1 MSALLGVLRSA
12 DEALQEFLIQQVT
25 ALVALLKA
33 HMRKWLADI
42 LDVIGSFWAITSS
55 LLPGLLRLLSE
66 LAGES
71 CPKHLSLPDTCPDP
85 GLMARV
91 SGLWLR
97 STIYKCPHSKRFSM
111 WHSLCSGPERRHEGI
126 LAQPAAQIRG
136 AIWRGGA
143 RRRL

>member
-42 LDVIGSFWAITSS
+42 LDVIGSFWAVTSP

-66 LAGES
+66 LAGEACVYAQGIS
-71 CPKHLSLPDTCPDP
+71 AGFRHNLIHCICQESDVYHDTKAHTSSD
-85 GLMARV
+85 
-91 SGLWLR
+91 
-97 STIYKCPHSKRFSM
+97 F
-111 WHSLCSGPERRHEGI
+111 
-126 LAQPAAQIRG
+126 
-136 AIWRGGA
+136 
-143 RRRL
+143 

>member
-1 MSALLGVLRSA
+1 MKLSLALAVQVMSALLGVLRSA

-42 LDVIGSFWAITSS
+42 LDVIGSFWAVTSP

-71 CPKHLSLPDTCPDP
+71 CPEHLSLPHACPDP
-85 GLMARV
+85 GYMARV
-91 SGLWLR
+91 
-97 STIYKCPHSKRFSM
+97 
-111 WHSLCSGPERRHEGI
+111 
-126 LAQPAAQIRG
+126 
-136 AIWRGGA
+136 
-143 RRRL
+143 

>member
-1 MSALLGVLRSA
+1 MSALLGVLRTA

-42 LDVIGSFWAITSS
+42 LDVIGSFWAVTSP

-71 CPKHLSLPDTCPDP
+71 SP
-85 GLMARV
+85 GH
-91 SGLWLR
+91 
-97 STIYKCPHSKRFSM
+97 P
-111 WHSLCSGPERRHEGI
+111 
-126 LAQPAAQIRG
+126 
-136 AIWRGGA
+136 
-143 RRRL
+143 RLLHAYPYPR

>member
-1 MSALLGVLRSA
+1 MTSSLGLVVQVMSALLGVLRSA

-42 LDVIGSFWAITSS
+42 LDVIGSFWAVASP

-71 CPKHLSLPDTCPDP
+71 CPEHLSPVH
-85 GLMARV
+85 ARLTQSTWHV
-91 SGLWLR
+91 SDVNYHTKAPISR
-97 STIYKCPHSKRFSM
+97 S
-111 WHSLCSGPERRHEGI
+111 L
-126 LAQPAAQIRG
+126 
-136 AIWRGGA
+136 
-143 RRRL
+143 